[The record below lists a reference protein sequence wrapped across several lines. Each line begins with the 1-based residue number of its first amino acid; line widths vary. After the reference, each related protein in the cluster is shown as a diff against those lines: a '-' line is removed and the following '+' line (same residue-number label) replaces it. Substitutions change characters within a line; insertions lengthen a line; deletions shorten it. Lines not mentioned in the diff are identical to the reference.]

1 MSPKAVRE
9 ITQQVP
15 TLRDHWVAVDTTP
28 HAQQSANAKAKADA
42 ARGKAD
48 SKSSAPVAELIA
60 LESGAVV
67 VDADEELDALCS
79 RLSDAGK
86 TSLTIVYVD

>member
-15 TLRDHWVAVDTTP
+15 TLREHWVAVDTTP
-28 HAQQSANAKAKADA
+28 HTQQARQAAK
-42 ARGKAD
+42 
-48 SKSSAPVAELIA
+48 SKPTTQHDQKSNAPVAELIA

>member
-28 HAQQSANAKAKADA
+28 HAQHPANGNA

>member
-15 TLRDHWVAVDTTP
+15 TLRDHWVAVDETP
-28 HAQQSANAKAKADA
+28 KANTNVP
-42 ARGKAD
+42 
-48 SKSSAPVAELIA
+48 APKAELIA

-67 VDADEELDALCS
+67 VDHDEELDALCT
-79 RLSDAGK
+79 RLSEAGK
-86 TSLTIVYVD
+86 TSLTIVYVE